1 MHRLRRR
8 KHLAE
13 PPALSGVNQLGKAL
27 GCVSLCLWVIIATI
41 FWSGSDTMAFMTS
54 LPLWACCLMFAFPAL
69 IAWLVF
75 GSRIG
80 LLGVI
85 VWVAYGIM
93 TTDFLQP
100 ISRTGMEYYKMPPSP
115 DNRHIRILTLYGACG
130 ENPPIE
136 QISKLRAD
144 VIFLQGCSNHNRTLK
159 FAYSIF
165 GRTAHIKQIGSCAII
180 VRHGQMGPVHSI
192 TDTAGLIVDWIPES
206 SSLAIRLIN
215 LSLDPFE
222 HRFDLY
228 SPACWK
234 YFHTLR
240 FVHRK
245 QIQYLFDT
253 LREVGVQG
261 GELPIILAGNFNA
274 APQSPIFVKIQ
285 QGLSGLL
292 QTQRGRI
299 RRHAAR
305 GFSPAPSGPRLL
317 HASTPSGTGLHRP
330 CSGHVQTFHS
340 GGYIHAVISAPCF
353 GKGEKIPIIPSRR
366 GKWPETVVSCG

>member
-1 MHRLRRR
+1 
-8 KHLAE
+8 
-13 PPALSGVNQLGKAL
+13 
-27 GCVSLCLWVIIATI
+27 
-41 FWSGSDTMAFMTS
+41 MAH
-54 LPLWACCLMFAFPAL
+54 A
-69 IAWLVF
+69 
-75 GSRIG
+75 
-80 LLGVI
+80 
-85 VWVAYGIM
+85 
-93 TTDFLQP
+93 
-100 ISRTGMEYYKMPPSP
+100 
-115 DNRHIRILTLYGACG
+115 G

-274 APQSPIFVKIQ
+274 APQSPIFVKFNKDFQ
-285 QGLSGLL
+285 DCFKLKGAGYGATQPVDFPLL
-292 QTQRGRI
+292 
-299 RRHAAR
+299 
-305 GFSPAPSGPRLL
+305 RLDRVFCTHPL
-317 HASTPSGTGLHRP
+317 RSGTGLHRP
-330 CSGHVQTFHS
+330 CSRHAQAFHS
-340 GGYIHAVISAPCF
+340 GGYIHALIPAPCS

-366 GKWPETVVSCG
+366 GKWPGTTASFG

>member
-13 PPALSGVNQLGKAL
+13 QPALSGVNQLGKAL

-274 APQSPIFVKIQ
+274 APQSPIFVKFNKDFQ
-285 QGLSGLL
+285 DCFKLKGAGYGATQPVDFPLL
-292 QTQRGRI
+292 RLDHVFCTHPLRPERACTVLVPDTL
-299 RRHAAR
+299 RRSILAD
-305 GFSPAPSGPRLL
+305 
-317 HASTPSGTGLHRP
+317 
-330 CSGHVQTFHS
+330 
-340 GGYIHAVISAPCF
+340 ISMP
-353 GKGEKIPIIPSRR
+353 
-366 GKWPETVVSCG
+366 

>member
-115 DNRHIRILTLYGACG
+115 DNRHIRILTLYGGMRG
-130 ENPPIE
+130 EP
-136 QISKLRAD
+136 
-144 VIFLQGCSNHNRTLK
+144 
-159 FAYSIF
+159 
-165 GRTAHIKQIGSCAII
+165 AH
-180 VRHGQMGPVHSI
+180 
-192 TDTAGLIVDWIPES
+192 
-206 SSLAIRLIN
+206 
-215 LSLDPFE
+215 
-222 HRFDLY
+222 
-228 SPACWK
+228 
-234 YFHTLR
+234 
-240 FVHRK
+240 
-245 QIQYLFDT
+245 
-253 LREVGVQG
+253 
-261 GELPIILAGNFNA
+261 
-274 APQSPIFVKIQ
+274 
-285 QGLSGLL
+285 
-292 QTQRGRI
+292 
-299 RRHAAR
+299 
-305 GFSPAPSGPRLL
+305 
-317 HASTPSGTGLHRP
+317 
-330 CSGHVQTFHS
+330 
-340 GGYIHAVISAPCF
+340 
-353 GKGEKIPIIPSRR
+353 
-366 GKWPETVVSCG
+366 